1 VASRA
6 PPSSLAQVI
15 ILTVIPPG
23 ATGPNQTAL
32 TRKAPQPDLPRP
44 YWTAEQKMSS
54 HLLNSGKSDAAC
66 RRILAV
72 ADCATCVSEPLV
84 LHAQPETSQLICR
97 ILGRKLISIGRQPM
111 LIAATRCYLIQML
124 RSALTCTNGCSCWSP
139 EEENSPRVFPYH
151 GCALPTELGGQVT
164 VLKLAPTL

>member
-1 VASRA
+1 MASRA

-32 TRKAPQPDLPRP
+32 TRKAAQSDLPRP

-84 LHAQPETSQLICR
+84 LHAQPETSRFICR
-97 ILGRKLISIGRQPM
+97 ILVRKLISIGCQPV
-111 LIAATRCYLIQML
+111 LLATTRCYLIQLL
-124 RSALTCTNGCSCWSP
+124 RSALTCANGCSCWSP
-139 EEENSPRVFPYH
+139 DEENSPGFLLTMD
-151 GCALPTELGGQVT
+151 ALYRLS
-164 VLKLAPTL
+164 